1 MLVVIG
7 IIIAV
12 SLGEWRQHVN
22 DGNEVMTF
30 YNDLA
35 IDLHQDKLRLN
46 EYIKRY
52 ENSSLALTNEIDR
65 LQLDSYNQYSLYKSF
80 SNWNLYSSSNKFIPQ
95 TAIYTEMASNGK
107 LKLIKDRNLK
117 AQLLKLYIEMYP
129 EMDFYQVRASQS
141 INAMGTTHLLGQF
154 RWLLAVNND
163 GFDITSIN
171 LKNPIIQLN
180 DDWLTNKQSEEF
192 IKFENWLSIKYAN
205 NGGLI
210 RRFESTINEIE
221 LLETEISKVLKKN
234 KE

>member
-1 MLVVIG
+1 
-7 IIIAV
+7 
-12 SLGEWRQHVN
+12 
-22 DGNEVMTF
+22 
-30 YNDLA
+30 
-35 IDLHQDKLRLN
+35 
-46 EYIKRY
+46 
-52 ENSSLALTNEIDR
+52 
-65 LQLDSYNQYSLYKSF
+65 
-80 SNWNLYSSSNKFIPQ
+80 
-95 TAIYTEMASNGK
+95 
-107 LKLIKDRNLK
+107 
-117 AQLLKLYIEMYP
+117 MYP
-129 EMDFYQVRASQS
+129 EMDFYRVRASQS
-141 INAMGTTHLLGQF
+141 INAIGTTHLLGQF

-180 DDWLTNKQSEEF
+180 DDGLTNKQSEEF